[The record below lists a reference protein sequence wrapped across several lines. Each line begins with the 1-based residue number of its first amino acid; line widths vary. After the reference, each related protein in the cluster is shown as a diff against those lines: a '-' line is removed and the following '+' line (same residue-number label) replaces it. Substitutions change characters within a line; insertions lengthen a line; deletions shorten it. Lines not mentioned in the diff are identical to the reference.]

1 MGPCSQMI
9 HFSRK
14 ISQHHVA
21 ARPNKGVELT
31 AYSVRCAPASSRSSG
46 LAFGCADENRQC
58 VKDAS
63 SSQGRSSQPPWP
75 RVMRRRRSRRRRSVD
90 RGCAGGVLRLA
101 IGRLLGADVVRTHG
115 RQHGVTREGEGDTDP
130 AGSET
135 PRMHRSTR
143 HGNRESLGLPADSPA
158 GRQGKSKAT
167 RRRCTDPGS
176 RMGA

>member
-1 MGPCSQMI
+1 MVMASFKPDCAHKHWRS
-9 HFSRK
+9 
-14 ISQHHVA
+14 
-21 ARPNKGVELT
+21 NKGLEPT
-31 AYSVRCAPASSRSSG
+31 AYSVRSAPTSGSGSG